1 MTVVV
6 SVNAPGRV
14 RGFLASCMLEI
25 APGVYTAPDMTS
37 AVRDRIWSVLSD
49 WWDEWPETSL
59 VMTWAAPSEPGG
71 QGVRILGE
79 PPRELV
85 PTESVVLM
93 RRSGQDV
100 SSS

>member
-25 APGVYTAPDMTS
+25 APGVYTAPDMTGT
-37 AVRDRIWSVLSD
+37 VRDRVWRVLEG

-59 VMTWAAPSEPGG
+59 VMTWSAPSEPGG
-71 QGVRILGE
+71 QAVRFLGQ

-93 RRSGQDV
+93 RRSHQDN
-100 SSS
+100 SI

>member
-25 APGVYTAPDMTS
+25 VPGVYTAPEMTG
-37 AVRDRIWSVLSD
+37 AVRDRIWDVLAS
-49 WWDEWPETSL
+49 WWEEWPETSL
-59 VMTWAAPSEPGG
+59 IMTWEAPSEPGG
-71 QGVRILGE
+71 QGLRTLGF

-85 PTESVVLM
+85 STESIVLVH
-93 RRSGQDV
+93 RSGIDE
-100 SSS
+100 SN